1 VLLSQ
6 PNRRSSGQ
14 RPRAEPVE
22 AALAPAIIAALMS
35 PSPLTDSEI
44 RFAGRAI
51 RRGRLFL
58 ALAWA
63 GVSIAIAL
71 SVFYG
76 YRRWTDP
83 GFPVGPRAVIVLL
96 ILLNARQNL
105 RQYRYASLLRKLGDL
120 RGPGGNEGLRP

>member
-1 VLLSQ
+1 
-6 PNRRSSGQ
+6 
-14 RPRAEPVE
+14 
-22 AALAPAIIAALMS
+22 MS

-44 RFAGRAI
+44 RFAGRAV

-58 ALAWA
+58 ALACG
-63 GVSIAIAL
+63 GVSIALAL

-83 GFPVGPRAVIVLL
+83 SFPVGVRAVVVLL

-105 RQYRYASLLRKLGDL
+105 RQYRTLRCCASSATSAWLGGPAGTRDSVPRADHLRRSLDQVYATCV
-120 RGPGGNEGLRP
+120 

>member
-1 VLLSQ
+1 
-6 PNRRSSGQ
+6 
-14 RPRAEPVE
+14 
-22 AALAPAIIAALMS
+22 MS
-35 PSPLTDSEI
+35 PSLLTDSEI
-44 RFAGRAI
+44 RFAGRAA

-58 ALAWA
+58 VLACGGVVIAL
-63 GVSIAIAL
+63 AL

-83 GFPVGPRAVIVLL
+83 SFPVGVRAVVVLL

-120 RGPGGNEGLRP
+120 RRPPGTGLDAGVSP

>member
-1 VLLSQ
+1 
-6 PNRRSSGQ
+6 
-14 RPRAEPVE
+14 
-22 AALAPAIIAALMS
+22 MS

>member
-1 VLLSQ
+1 M
-6 PNRRSSGQ
+6 SSAQ
-14 RPRAEPVE
+14 
-22 AALAPAIIAALMS
+22 
-35 PSPLTDSEI
+35 LTESEI
-44 RFAGRAI
+44 KFAGRAV

-58 ALAWA
+58 ALACA
-63 GVSIAIAL
+63 GVAIALAL

-83 GFPVGPRAVIVLL
+83 GFPAGPRAVIVLL

-120 RGPGGNEGLRP
+120 RRSAANGGDEGPRS